1 MKKLLI
7 LALIPQLAMAECNF
21 ATDVQKVEGGYLYT
35 TSCHKN
41 VGKIVTDSKDKDA
54 QITHLNNALSL
65 SKLALDFSDKRNEKL
80 MNTVVTLDDRVNT
93 IDKYNS
99 TNKFLYFGAGI
110 LAAGLAVYG
119 ASQLRK

>member
-1 MKKLLI
+1 MPL
-7 LALIPQLAMAECNF
+7 QSFAECNLKTDIEKLPDGRF
-21 ATDVQKVEGGYLYT
+21 AYSSD
-35 TSCHKN
+35 CHKF
-41 VGKIVTDSKDKDA
+41 VGKLYADGKDKDE

-65 SKLALDFSDKRNEKL
+65 KTLALDFSEKRNEKL

-99 TNKFLYFGAGI
+99 TNKFLYFGLGI
-110 LAAGLAVYG
+110 AAAGLAVYG